1 MGIRSKTKFAIF
13 VGGGREGGRE
23 GWVHV
28 ANPVAI
34 TRIKAMSMDTVK
46 HTCYLKRN
54 RH

>member
-13 VGGGREGGRE
+13 VGGERE